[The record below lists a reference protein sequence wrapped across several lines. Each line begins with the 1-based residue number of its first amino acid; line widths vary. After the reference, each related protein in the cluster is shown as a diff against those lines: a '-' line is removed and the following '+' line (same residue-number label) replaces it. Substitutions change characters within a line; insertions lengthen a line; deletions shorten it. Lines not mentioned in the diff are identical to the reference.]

1 MVSTQKSLVQC
12 MESLTQK
19 LHPGVV
25 INWRRIGD
33 APPSGNGARDSPA
46 PVPMEIDQ
54 PIEEGNVSN
63 ILMKMKNIFE
73 IYANTAICEKFHH
86 EIYPLYSR
94 YNSQGV
100 AKVPAVMF

>member
-1 MVSTQKSLVQC
+1 MSSHIAGKCYVVSTQKSLVQC

-33 APPSGNGARDSPA
+33 APPPGNSNNNGTREVNSPA

-54 PIEEGNVSN
+54 PTEEGNVSE
-63 ILMKMKNIFE
+63 LQ
-73 IYANTAICEKFHH
+73 
-86 EIYPLYSR
+86 S
-94 YNSQGV
+94 
-100 AKVPAVMF
+100 